1 MTLAQKFRNAKDRRR
16 AAFTRLQRLYTKDR
30 KSACTRV
37 LDGTWDQEDAKVP
50 LEDVEPFWRKLLTK
64 ESVVDHRTPTPVTER
79 VEALD
84 DWVTA
89 PDIRKALRGAKGAAG
104 PDGWRWEDVRK
115 LDPGVLAQFLNLWL
129 LLEVQP
135 STMVRGRTTL
145 IPKEVGAV
153 DLAKMRPITVTSVFI
168 RLLHKILA
176 KCLEPVLGIGED
188 SGRVTAWLIMC
199 ISFKASSR
207 SQRLTNKILLG
218 AWLM

>member
-1 MTLAQKFRNAKDRRR
+1 M
-16 AAFTRLQRLYTKDR
+16 
-30 KSACTRV
+30 V
-37 LDGTWDQEDAKVP
+37 L
-50 LEDVEPFWRKLLTK
+50 
-64 ESVVDHRTPTPVTER
+64 
-79 VEALD
+79 
-84 DWVTA
+84 
-89 PDIRKALRGAKGAAG
+89 
-104 PDGWRWEDVRK
+104 
-115 LDPGVLAQFLNLWL
+115 
-129 LLEVQP
+129 
-135 STMVRGRTTL
+135 GRTTL